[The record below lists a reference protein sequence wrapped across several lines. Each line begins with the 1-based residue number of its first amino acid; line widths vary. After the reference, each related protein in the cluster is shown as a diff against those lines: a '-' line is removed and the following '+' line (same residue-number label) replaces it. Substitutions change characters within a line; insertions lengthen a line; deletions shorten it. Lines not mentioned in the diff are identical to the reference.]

1 VVRRVPSLN
10 TPVSFA
16 CANHADVTVHLSRAS
31 GFECVPPDM
40 SRRFHYSQRSAA
52 NEDHPTTM
60 SPSQLS
66 QPSASSLT
74 NSTTDNTAEQSQG
87 VSLHAAFRLPDP
99 AQDTLAPATDLS
111 EFISSLFQPSYPA
124 GATGFSNNEA
134 TGASLYPGL
143 LAQEPATS
151 DLTRQSLPDTFDP
164 GLLFIPPDDFDL
176 PGGWD
181 TVGLSQTAQI
191 PMSFPSPGVLDSLL
205 NSARD
210 HDADIYAACL
220 LRHAEERKALHQE
233 TASLDKAGESVSWA
247 EVDGRCESSFSLY
260 RGQRSAAHAADC
272 EYQSW
277 FPSHLRSLVAQ
288 CFGEAL
294 TVQVPGARHT
304 AKTRKSLPS
313 PLLPLS
319 STPLGRRREP
329 RCSRRLGSE
338 WARAGRIMA
347 WEMSTLISRCPF
359 WATLPDFP
367 WQRPSTLS
375 GIFVSPLPLIRHI
388 SCVLIPTETYNFM
401 IGGAAA
407 SYAALL
413 VGEAVVR
420 GVMGSQPQLDLSD
433 ALRKCDMGLVC
444 FSQADLGHCLS
455 TKGRKPMYVLGASVV
470 TCARVRLGQANRH
483 RFNLSGN
490 GVNDAL
496 QAFPETVDGVPY
508 TVPLLL
514 HEILHEVVSGAT
526 VNGEQFAGLEH
537 RIRALFNQSSV
548 PLIWSRAGLL
558 VLYQRL
564 RGAGALHPVVKA
576 MAWDILLNL
585 EPKPCLKAQVF
596 PLFLAGTVSFL
607 QTQRDA
613 IRSRWVKAPEKGF
626 EESFQ
631 FLQALWN
638 EMDET
643 GQTVDWLSFG
653 ESRKATLAF
662 F

>member
-1 VVRRVPSLN
+1 
-10 TPVSFA
+10 
-16 CANHADVTVHLSRAS
+16 
-31 GFECVPPDM
+31 
-40 SRRFHYSQRSAA
+40 
-52 NEDHPTTM
+52 M

-87 VSLHAAFRLPDP
+87 VSLHAAFQLPDP

-247 EVDGRCESSFSLY
+247 EVDGRCTWRPTYRQDSEVSAQPATSPVVNPLRATTRAAVLEALRQRVGKSRPDNGLGDVYANFALSLLGDPTRFSL
-260 RGQRSAAHAADC
+260 A
-272 EYQSW
+272 E
-277 FPSHLRSLVAQ
+277 
-288 CFGEAL
+288 
-294 TVQVPGARHT
+294 
-304 AKTRKSLPS
+304 
-313 PLLPLS
+313 
-319 STPLGRRREP
+319 
-329 RCSRRLGSE
+329 
-338 WARAGRIMA
+338 
-347 WEMSTLISRCPF
+347 TLN
-359 WATLPDFP
+359 AVGDL
-367 WQRPSTLS
+367 Q
-375 GIFVSPLPLIRHI
+375 
-388 SCVLIPTETYNFM
+388 TYNFM

-455 TKGRKPMYVLGASVV
+455 TKGRKPIF
-470 TCARVRLGQANRH
+470 T
-483 RFNLSGN
+483 LSGN